1 MNDAAYDVRCPE
13 CNSSNSPERTHC
25 WLCLRPLP
33 ADAPRIDPHAELPLQ
48 EVPFGQFSLASM
60 LLIMT
65 LVGIAAALFAVYPG
79 LGILFSLLATPPV
92 IRTILVVK
100 RRKRMGFDVM
110 PDEKAVLFFKSFLVT
125 TVALVVSI
133 IVACISF
140 FTICISIGTPSA
152 IVIATVGALI
162 ATGITFWFFW
172 LWIRLRWKRDTR
184 RF

>member
-13 CNSSNSPERTHC
+13 CNSSNPPERTHC

-48 EVPFGQFSLASM
+48 EVPFGQFSLASLF
-60 LLIMT
+60 LLMT
-65 LVGIAAALFAVYPG
+65 LAGIAAALFALYPG
-79 LGILFSLLATPPV
+79 IGILFSLLATPPV

-100 RRKRMGFDVM
+100 RRKRLGLGVQS
-110 PDEKAVLFFKSFLVT
+110 DEKVAYFLKSFVVT
-125 TVALVVSI
+125 AITFVVLL
-133 IVACISF
+133 IVATVTF
-140 FTICISIGTPSA
+140 FTICVSIGTPSSLYVA
-152 IVIATVGALI
+152 GVGALI
-162 ATGITFWFFW
+162 ATGGTFGLFW